1 MSEPPRQA
9 VIAAGAEVLQ
19 AAVAYVDAREEDLP
33 ALALK
38 LVPLYQR
45 LERAVAMF
53 HEVTDE

>member
-1 MSEPPRQA
+1 

-19 AAVAYVDAREEDLP
+19 AAVSYVDSRNDGVATI
-33 ALALK
+33 A
-38 LVPLYQR
+38 LVPLYER

>member
-1 MSEPPRQA
+1 MSEVPRQA

-19 AAVAYVDAREEDLP
+19 AAVSYVDGHNDGLP
-33 ALALK
+33 TVA

-45 LERAVAMF
+45 LESAVAMF